1 MWFVLHAM
9 LWKRKLFFILLVC
22 ITLSVVLPAHY
33 VFENVRKL
41 LIEETQSK
49 ATDIAVSI
57 ASFLIQDIESY
68 RTLSETLALTID
80 DPSYSYYLKTN
91 SVLRAIK
98 KQTDTSY
105 IFTAKYI
112 DEQTKAYVLD
122 GECPDSEFFSPFG
135 SQDGLNDAEKEVL
148 LTVQVSAS
156 GIVEDPVWGAYLT
169 GYAPIIDPSDDMLV
183 GWVGVDYDADFFSIR
198 SARVSW
204 ILGICFTFFILSMTV
219 ILYYVI
225 VAIHKKSATDYL
237 TKLGNKR
244 SFSHTVEALFR
255 DAQHSNRAFA
265 LLMIDVNR
273 FKQIN
278 DTFGHPA
285 GDAVLKHI
293 AGALAAAMESP
304 RGCFRYGGDE
314 FAILLANASPFAVEL
329 SRAAI
334 HEEIEALTIDELHG
348 YRVSVSIGMAMWEK
362 GKTLQDLIDE
372 ADQDLYEQKKLR
384 S

>member
-1 MWFVLHAM
+1 VDSSGLKIPF
-9 LWKRKLFFILLVC
+9 
-22 ITLSVVLPAHY
+22 LSFSSA
-33 VFENVRKL
+33 
-41 LIEETQSK
+41 
-49 ATDIAVSI
+49 
-57 ASFLIQDIESY
+57 
-68 RTLSETLALTID
+68 
-80 DPSYSYYLKTN
+80 
-91 SVLRAIK
+91 
-98 KQTDTSY
+98 QTSGS
-105 IFTAKYI
+105 
-112 DEQTKAYVLD
+112 YVLVGSD
-122 GECPDSEFFSPFG
+122 IVDIFS
-135 SQDGLNDAEKEVL
+135 SSALL
-148 LTVQVSAS
+148 LTVFA
-156 GIVEDPVWGAYLT
+156 
-169 GYAPIIDPSDDMLV
+169 
-183 GWVGVDYDADFFSIR
+183 R
-198 SARVSW
+198 SLYKNNSLYSPRVF
-204 ILGICFTFFILSMTV
+204 CFTFFILSMTV

-293 AGALAAAMESP
+293 AGALAVAMESP